1 MKIYG
6 YVRVSSDLQNCANQH
21 YEIETFCKKNHLV
34 IDEWVE
40 EVISSKKILKERKLG
55 KLLPKLKK
63 GDILITTEISRL
75 GRNMLEVMGI
85 LQHCLEK
92 ECQVWTIK
100 ENYRLG
106 VDIQSKL
113 LAVVFSLVA
122 EMERQMISQRT
133 KESLKRLKDEG
144 KHLGRPYGF
153 TYRKLHKKHTKI
165 KELLNKKVPK
175 TQIAKL
181 MGCTWTTLHRYI
193 QSEYPPSHKIQE

>member
-21 YEIETFCKKNHLV
+21 YEIETFCKKNHLI

-55 KLLPKLKK
+55 KLLSKLKK
-63 GDILITTEISRL
+63 DDILITTEISRL

-133 KESLKRLKDEG
+133 KECLKRLKDEG

-153 TYRKLHKKHTKI
+153 TYRKLHKKHNKI
-165 KELLNKKVPK
+165 KELLDRQVPK
-175 TQIAKL
+175 AQIAKL
-181 MGCTWTTLHRYI
+181 MECSWATLHRYI
-193 QSEYPPSHKIQE
+193 NENI

>member
-1 MKIYG
+1 MKK
-6 YVRVSSDLQNCANQH
+6 D
-21 YEIETFCKKNHLV
+21 
-34 IDEWVE
+34 
-40 EVISSKKILKERKLG
+40 
-55 KLLPKLKK
+55 
-63 GDILITTEISRL
+63 DILITTAISRL

-106 VDIQSKL
+106 VDIQRKL

-144 KHLGRPYGF
+144 SK
-153 TYRKLHKKHTKI
+153 
-165 KELLNKKVPK
+165 ND
-175 TQIAKL
+175 
-181 MGCTWTTLHRYI
+181 
-193 QSEYPPSHKIQE
+193 